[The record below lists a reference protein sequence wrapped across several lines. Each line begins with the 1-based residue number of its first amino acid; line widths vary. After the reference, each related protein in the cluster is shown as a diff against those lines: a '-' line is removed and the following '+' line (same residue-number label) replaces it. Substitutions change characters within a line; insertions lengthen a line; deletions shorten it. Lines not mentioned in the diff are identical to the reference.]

1 MGRASWR
8 HPLCHSSCRY
18 LHLHLHLLLL
28 HLLLLRLIQILTLTL
43 SLSPT
48 HSFVVSW
55 MACVK
60 PFEKRMLK
68 AQTLYLLVQQPAS

>member
-8 HPLCHSSCRY
+8 HPLCHSSSHY
-18 LHLHLHLLLL
+18 LHT
-28 HLLLLRLIQILTLTL
+28 LLRRLTLTL
-43 SLSPT
+43 TLSPT
-48 HSFVVSW
+48 HSFVVSL